1 MYKRQK
7 LVYLV
12 QEPNRQLDHFAQAA
26 AVKLGL
32 KYERVETGYGQMAE
46 ELATHYSNYTE
57 QVIKWP
63 S

>member
-1 MYKRQK
+1 
-7 LVYLV
+7 V

-26 AVKLGL
+26 AAKLGL

-46 ELATHYSNYTE
+46 ELSTHYSNYTE